1 MLLQS
6 ENYKEFLSSEL
17 VRRIRHNPRYSQRA
31 FARQLKLSP
40 GELSELLRGKR
51 KLSLKSAIRISKQ
64 LGLSAGETKHLLT
77 LVQRESTEQVLSG
90 EAIPAFNNAALS
102 SHSLS
107 LDMFALVSDWY
118 CFAILNLVECED
130 FQHNESWIARRFG
143 LSLTQVRLA
152 LERLERVG
160 LITREQGRDKG
171 RIKVTP
177 EYVISPDG
185 IPSEAIRNYHRQVL
199 QKAIQALDVQPVDSR
214 EISGVTLSVNP
225 VNLPAMKKELSGFLD
240 QMAEKYG
247 SGKNRK
253 EVYQCEVALFKLSEG
268 EPIAHVG

>member
-6 ENYKEFLSSEL
+6 ENYREFLSSEL

-31 FARQLKLSP
+31 FARQLHLSP

-90 EAIPAFNNAALS
+90 EAIPAFSDAALS

-160 LITREQGRDKG
+160 LITREKG

-185 IPSEAIRNYHRQVL
+185 IPSEAIRNYHRQIL
-199 QKAIQALDVQPVDSR
+199 QKAIQALDVQPVDAR

-247 SGKNRK
+247 SSKSRK
-253 EVYQCEVALFKLSEG
+253 EVYQCEVALFRLSEG
-268 EPIAHVG
+268 DPMGAN